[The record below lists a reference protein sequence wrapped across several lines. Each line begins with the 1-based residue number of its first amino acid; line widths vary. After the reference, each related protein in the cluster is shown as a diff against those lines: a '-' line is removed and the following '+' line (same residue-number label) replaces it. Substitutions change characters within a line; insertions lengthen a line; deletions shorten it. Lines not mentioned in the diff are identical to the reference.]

1 MGRVLLGAQARRY
14 GDPRAKALSGT
25 SAHETAPSAGAHPFV
40 GGTDDR
46 SDAKVRHRRA
56 ARGRAAGGVPPPL
69 SASSAD
75 PRGTRFSLLRPAK
88 FGCGHLEPSGTPRG
102 GSGPSRF
109 PPSGTSCY
117 LVDPASNIC
126 LSQRL
131 SHAGLSA
138 HGRYSETAN
147 GSLNQL
153 WSL

>member
-1 MGRVLLGAQARRY
+1 MGRVRLGAQARRY

-56 ARGRAAGGVPPPL
+56 ARGRAAGVVPPPL

-109 PPSGTSCY
+109 PPVRNVLLPG
-117 LVDPASNIC
+117 
-126 LSQRL
+126 
-131 SHAGLSA
+131 
-138 HGRYSETAN
+138 
-147 GSLNQL
+147 
-153 WSL
+153 